1 MHLYTK
7 TFYSN
12 LPVKSSF
19 EAFMTEHAL
28 TKCRS
33 WALKHKSKKTT
44 VFGLFSQK
52 PVRIKKKVFNLTRGK
67 SPGNGD
73 KHSNEVWGALIIHR
87 RQRKKWFS
95 MRADF
100 FALREPDCS
109 IWENKQVHA
118 QNNVKM

>member
-12 LPVKSSF
+12 LPVKSGF

-28 TKCRS
+28 TKCGS
-33 WALKHKSKKTT
+33 WALQHKSKKTT

-52 PVRIKKKVFNLTRGK
+52 PVTIKKNVFNLTRGK

-73 KHSNEVWGALIIHR
+73 KHSNEVWGTLIIHR
-87 RQRKKWFS
+87 RQRKKWFN

-100 FALREPDCS
+100 SALREPDCS
-109 IWENKQVHA
+109 I
-118 QNNVKM
+118 